1 MIVELRHQIV
11 EIRQKIK
18 IAFENFQKKNNGFIF
33 VTQSPNHKILLTIKI
48 YNHGKQFK
56 RNLKIQRR

>member
-18 IAFENFQKKNNGFIF
+18 MAFENFQKKNNGFIF
-33 VTQSPNHKILLTIKI
+33 VTQSLNHKILLTIKI
-48 YNHGKQFK
+48 YNHGK
-56 RNLKIQRR
+56 